1 MTTQY
6 DHWIDGRSTRGS
18 TDERFVTHNP
28 ASGEDVSS
36 IALGGAHEV
45 ALAVEAAAAA
55 ASSWRRLKPVERAR
69 LMLALSA
76 RILAEQDRLAAI
88 EGSETGKLSSL
99 VPFEIA
105 NSAAYF
111 EFYGGLTHSV
121 HGDTIDLGP
130 GFHSYTVREPFGVV
144 GISDIQQD
152 IVVAHSTPQ
161 KPHTL

>member
-6 DHWIDGRSTRGS
+6 DHWIGGRSTRGS

-88 EGSETGKLSSL
+88 KSSCPKISNSVRLWPDPLRTRRATFRSTCGSL
-99 VPFEIA
+99 
-105 NSAAYF
+105 
-111 EFYGGLTHSV
+111 
-121 HGDTIDLGP
+121 DLWQERVTRDYLP
-130 GFHSYTVREPFGVV
+130 TWRNW
-144 GISDIQQD
+144 
-152 IVVAHSTPQ
+152 
-161 KPHTL
+161 